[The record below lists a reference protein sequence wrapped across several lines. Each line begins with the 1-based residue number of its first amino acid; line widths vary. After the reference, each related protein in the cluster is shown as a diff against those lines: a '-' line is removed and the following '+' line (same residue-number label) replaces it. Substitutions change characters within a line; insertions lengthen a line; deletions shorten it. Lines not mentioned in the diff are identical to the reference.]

1 MNRKMIVTNL
11 RMEEQ
16 NYLMV
21 KSLAVEAGVSVNKY
35 VNDLIAD
42 TAGEMQ
48 LGIKSKPRSKSME
61 RFWDIPNIC
70 KGKKLRP
77 ESKYF
82 SSDDKAIYGI

>member
-1 MNRKMIVTNL
+1 MVVTNL

-21 KSLAVEAGVSVNKY
+21 KTLAAEVGLSVNEY
-35 VNDLIAD
+35 VNNLIAD
-42 TAGEMQ
+42 TAGEIQ
-48 LGIKSKPRSKSME
+48 LGIKSKHRSKSME